1 MGLWYAFSNEE
12 NPLFIPLHITSSYSF
27 LSSGFTMDRLIS
39 SLKEKQYSVAGL
51 ADHQVLFGIPEF
63 ATLTKKNQI
72 ESIIGI
78 DIAYQKMLVTF
89 FAKNE
94 EGYRLLIQLSQLAQQ
109 KQIDTFKFPTGKQ
122 DVIAV
127 VSTDQSAIFKA
138 PFSEIALYLQSTLK
152 GLKQVYLGIEHY
164 PDSDQSKLQSI
175 RQFAKQFTYP
185 TVAFPHILYGKP
197 GDAII
202 VDMLKA
208 IQTSEPLQI
217 KEKNGRN
224 YLPIQSE
231 VETLYTPEE
240 ILETVQISNACKFN
254 FFIKRG
260 QLLTFEPG
268 KDSQTLLREK
278 AIEGLQN
285 RPIDFTQ
292 VIYLERLDQ
301 ELTMIE
307 NLGFADYFLI
317 VADFIQFA
325 KQQNIPVGPGRGSAP
340 GSLVAYALGITEIDP
355 LPHQLLFER
364 FLNPSRKTMPDID
377 TDFADK
383 DREKI
388 IDYLSKK
395 YGSDRVSH
403 IITYQT
409 IQAKQ
414 AIRDVGRMYKFSNTS
429 IELLSKALGDG
440 KLDLRSSY
448 KKLPA
453 FQKLFDEDSE
463 CAEIVKLAHK
473 IEGFIRQP
481 GMHAA
486 GIILNQS
493 PLIQSLPLIMQGDKT
508 ITQYEMNHLE
518 AQGFLKIDILGLKN
532 LSIIESC
539 LSILN
544 RQGIQVQ
551 LSQINFE
558 DPQVYSLLRMGLNMG
573 IFQLESDGMKRAMKT
588 IQVDRFS
595 DLVSLI
601 ALYRPGPMDNI
612 ESYAKRKQGLEP
624 ITYLDQQLKP
634 ILNPTFGI
642 IIYQEQIMQIA
653 QTMAGFSLAKA
664 DDFRRA
670 ISKKDNEVMLSLKQ
684 AFIDGAVGKGYKA
697 DHALSVYNHILKF
710 ADYGFNKSHSVAY
723 ATLTYQMAYLKT
735 HYPHAFYAAILNA
748 SAGTSDTKLLN
759 YLDELRMLKIKL
771 TSPNIQSP
779 STQFMMVEQRL
790 IAPLTIIK
798 GIHHALVESIML
810 VRSKGPFQDL
820 FDCVT
825 RLYPLNV
832 TLNQHLALIDAGAYD
847 GFGLNRSTLRASLP
861 NAIKNAAI
869 QSTFIDEA
877 TGLIPPSSLPKM
889 AYVQSTDSAFDNLEK
904 ELDVTG
910 MILSQSVLGPYR
922 LDKQNPPVATIQEA
936 KKTNQ
941 VVTTGGLI
949 RTIRVVKTKAGQ
961 TMAFVTMY
969 DETDKLDLVLFPKLY
984 EKLASNI
991 SRGQLIIVVGTLDQ
1005 EKQDSFIVD
1014 QLRSIKS

>member
-1 MGLWYAFSNEE
+1 M
-12 NPLFIPLHITSSYSF
+12 FIPLHLTSSYSF

-39 SLKEKQYSVAGL
+39 SLKEKQYSIAGL
-51 ADHQVLFGIPEF
+51 ADYQVLFGVPEF

-72 ESIIGI
+72 QSIIGL
-78 DIAYQKMLVTF
+78 DIAYSKMLVTF

-94 EGYRLLIQLSQLAQQ
+94 DGYRLLIKLSQAAHLN
-109 KQIDTFKFPTGKQ
+109 QIETFQFPSGCD

-127 VSTDQSAIFKA
+127 ISSDQSPIFSSS
-138 PFSEIALYLQSTLK
+138 FSDIALYLQTSLK
-152 GLKQVYLGIEHY
+152 GLKKVYVGIESY
-164 PDSDQSKLQSI
+164 PDSNQENLQSL
-175 RQFAKQFTYP
+175 RQFAKQYTYP

-197 GDAII
+197 SDAIV

-208 IQTSEPLQI
+208 IQKSETLQI
-217 KEKNGRN
+217 KEKNGRH
-224 YLPIQSE
+224 YLPFASE
-231 VETLYTPEE
+231 VESLYTSQE
-240 ILETVQISNACKFN
+240 IIETVNISNACKFN

-260 QLLTFEPG
+260 QLLSFEPG

-292 VIYLERLDQ
+292 VVYLERLDQ

-317 VADFIQFA
+317 VADFIQYA

-340 GSLVAYALGITEIDP
+340 GSLVAYALGITDIDP
-355 LPHQLLFER
+355 IPHQLLFER

-388 IDYLSKK
+388 VQYLTKK
-395 YGSDRVSH
+395 YGADRVSH
-403 IITYQT
+403 IVTYQT

-414 AIRDVGRMYKFSNTS
+414 AIRDVGKIYKFSTTS

-440 KLDLRSSY
+440 KLDLRSAY

-481 GMHAA
+481 GIHAA

-493 PLIQSLPLIMQGDKT
+493 PLIESLPLLQQSDKT
-508 ITQYEMNHLE
+508 VTQYEMNHLE
-518 AQGFLKIDILGLKN
+518 AQGYLKIDILGLKN

-539 LSILN
+539 LAILH
-544 RQGIQVQ
+544 RQGIQVK
-551 LSQINFE
+551 LNEINLE
-558 DPQVYSLLRMGLNMG
+558 DPQVYSLLRTGLNMG

-588 IQVDRFS
+588 IQVDRFN

-612 ESYAKRKQGLEP
+612 ESYARRKQGLEP

-653 QTMAGFSLAKA
+653 QTMAGFTLAKA

-684 AFIDGAVGKGYKA
+684 AFIDGAVAKGYKA

-735 HYPHAFYAAILNA
+735 YYPHAFYAAILNA

-759 YLDELRMLKIKL
+759 YLDELRTLKISL
-771 TSPNIQSP
+771 TPPNIQSP
-779 STQFMMVEQRL
+779 STQFMMVDQRL
-790 IAPLTIIK
+790 IAPLTLIK
-798 GIHHALVESIML
+798 GIHPTLVEGIIK
-810 VRSKGPFQDL
+810 VRSKGPFLDL

-825 RLYPLNV
+825 RLFPLNI

-847 GFGLNRSTLRASLP
+847 GFGINRATLRTSLP
-861 NAIKNAAI
+861 NAMKNAAI
-869 QSTFIDEA
+869 QSTFMDEA
-877 TGLIPPSSLPKM
+877 TGLLPTSSLPKM
-889 AYVQSTDSAFDNLEK
+889 AYIESQDSAFDNLEK

-910 MILSQSVLGPYR
+910 MILSQSVMGPYR
-922 LDKQNPPVATIQEA
+922 LDKQNQALITIQEA
-936 KKTNQ
+936 KKSNQ
-941 VVTTGGLI
+941 VVMTGGLI

-961 TMAFVTMY
+961 TMAFITMY
-969 DETDKLDLVLFPKLY
+969 DETDKLDLVIFPKLY
-984 EKLASNI
+984 EKVGLQLA
-991 SRGQLIIVVGTLDQ
+991 RGQMIIVVGTVDK
-1005 EKQDSFIVD
+1005 EKQDSLIVD
-1014 QLRSIKS
+1014 QIRNVKS

>member
-1 MGLWYAFSNEE
+1 
-12 NPLFIPLHITSSYSF
+12 
-27 LSSGFTMDRLIS
+27 MDRLIL
-39 SLKEKQYSVAGL
+39 SLKEKQYSIAGL
-51 ADHQVLFGIPEF
+51 ADYQVLFGIPEF
-63 ATLTKKNQI
+63 ATLTKKKQI
-72 ESIIGI
+72 QSIVGM
-78 DIAYQKMLVTF
+78 DIAYAKLLVTF

-94 EGYRLLIQLSQLAQQ
+94 EGYRLLIKLSQAAQN
-109 KQIDTFKFPTGKQ
+109 KQIESFKFPASN
-122 DVIAV
+122 DDIIAV
-127 VSTDQSAIFKA
+127 ISTNQSSIFNTGY
-138 PFSEIALYLQSTLK
+138 PDIANYLQTTLK
-152 GLKQVYLGIEHY
+152 GLKKVYLGIEHY
-164 PDSDQSKLQSI
+164 EDGDLAKIQSI

-185 TVAFPHILYGKP
+185 CVAFPHILYGKP
-197 GDAII
+197 SDAII

-208 IQTSEPLQI
+208 IQTNEPLLI
-217 KEKNGRN
+217 KEKNGRH
-224 YLPIQSE
+224 YLPTHSE
-231 VETLYTPEE
+231 IEKLYTPEE
-240 ILETVQISNACKFN
+240 IIETVNISNACKFN

-268 KDSQTLLREK
+268 KDSQLILREK

-292 VIYLERLDQ
+292 VVYLERLDQ

-325 KQQNIPVGPGRGSAP
+325 KQQKIPVGPGRGSAP
-340 GSLVAYALGITEIDP
+340 GSLVAYALGITDIDP
-355 LPHQLLFER
+355 IPHQLLFER

-383 DREKI
+383 DRDRI
-388 IDYLSKK
+388 IDYLTQK
-395 YGSDRVSH
+395 YGADRVSH

-414 AIRDVGRMYKFSNTS
+414 AIRDVGRIYKFSSTS

-440 KLDLRSSY
+440 KLDLRTSY

-453 FQKLFDEDSE
+453 FQKLFDEDAE

-481 GMHAA
+481 GIHAA
-486 GIILNQS
+486 GIILNQT
-493 PLIQSLPLIMQGDKT
+493 PLIQSLPLIKQSEKT
-508 ITQYEMNHLE
+508 ISQYEMNHLE
-518 AQGFLKIDILGLKN
+518 AQGYLKIDILGLKN
-532 LSIIESC
+532 LSIIETC
-539 LSILN
+539 LAILH
-544 RQGIQVQ
+544 RQGIQVN
-551 LSQINFE
+551 LATINVE
-558 DPQVYSLLRMGLNMG
+558 DSQVYNLLRMGLNMG
-573 IFQLESDGMKRAMKT
+573 IFQLESEGMKRAMKT
-588 IQVDRFS
+588 IQVDRFN

-670 ISKKDNEVMLSLKQ
+670 ISKKDNDVMLSLKQ

-735 HYPHAFYAAILNA
+735 YYPYAFYAAILNA

-759 YLDELRMLKIKL
+759 YLDELRMLKISL
-771 TSPNIQSP
+771 NSPNIQSP
-779 STQFMMVEQRL
+779 STQFVIVDQRL

-798 GIHHALVESIML
+798 GMHPTLVENIMK
-810 VRSKGPFQDL
+810 VRANGPFQDL
-820 FDCVT
+820 FDCVA
-825 RLYPLNV
+825 RLYPFNV

-847 GFGLNRSTLRASLP
+847 CFGFNRATLRATLA
-861 NAIKNAAI
+861 NAFKNAAI
-869 QSTFIDEA
+869 QSTFIDES

-889 AYVQSTDSAFDNLEK
+889 AYVQAADSAFDNLEK

-922 LDKQNPPVATIQEA
+922 LEKQNQTVVTIQEA
-936 KKTNQ
+936 KESNQ
-941 VVTTGGLI
+941 VVSTGGLI
-949 RTIRVVKTKAGQ
+949 RTVRVVKTKAGQ
-961 TMAFVTMY
+961 TMAFITIY
-969 DETDKLDLVLFPKLY
+969 DETDKLDLVIFPKLY
-984 EKLASNI
+984 EKLATNI
-991 SRGQLIIVVGTLDQ
+991 GRGQLVIVVGTLDQ

-1014 QLRSIKS
+1014 QLRTVK